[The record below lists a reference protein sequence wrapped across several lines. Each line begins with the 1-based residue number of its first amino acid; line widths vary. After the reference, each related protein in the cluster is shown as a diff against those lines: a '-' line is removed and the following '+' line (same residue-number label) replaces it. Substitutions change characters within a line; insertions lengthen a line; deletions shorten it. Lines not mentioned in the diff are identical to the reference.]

1 VTALRRFD
9 PDDVGVVGAGA
20 AFLLLAFLPWYEA
33 VLAAGTLRFRG
44 WDLGW
49 SAVLALLL
57 AGYAAGRVIVLRNRP
72 QRPDVPVTPAAET
85 FASSV
90 GAVLLMVY
98 RVLDVPTVV
107 DGGAART
114 TWLAAACGAV
124 LLQAAF
130 AARKL
135 GRTGLRAAPPE

>member
-1 VTALRRFD
+1 VTPFPRLD
-9 PDDVGVVGAGA
+9 LDDAGVVGAGVV
-20 AFLLLAFLPWYEA
+20 FLGLAFLPWYEA

-57 AGYAAGRVIVLRNRP
+57 AAYAAGRVVVLRNRP
-72 QRPDVPVTPAAET
+72 QRADVPVTPAAET

-90 GAVLLMVY
+90 AAVLLMAY

-114 TWLAAACGAV
+114 TWLAAASGAV

>member
-1 VTALRRFD
+1 VRQVGGLD
-9 PDDVGVVGAGA
+9 YDDLGVAGTGA

-33 VLAAGTLRFRG
+33 EVGVGSVLFRG

-49 SAVLALLL
+49 SAVVALLL
-57 AGYAAGRVIVLRNRP
+57 AAYAAGRVVVLRNRP
-72 QRPDVPVTPAAET
+72 PKPGVPITPAAET
-85 FASSV
+85 FAASAA
-90 GAVLLMVY
+90 AVLLMVY
-98 RVLDVPTVV
+98 RVLDVPNVL

-114 TWLAAACGAV
+114 SWLAAASMAV

-135 GRTGLRAAPPE
+135 GRTGLRAAPPG